1 LLVLDLNGALIFRD
15 KKSGSRR
22 TSYPRPY
29 LGAFLDYLFLPEPNA
44 KLPAYRPWEVYVWSS
59 AQPGNVQPMVESS
72 FGEKY
77 IEGIWR
83 KETDQA
89 REKREKKGE
98 GRLLGVWARDKLGLS
113 SVDYRQKV
121 QTVKDLRILSKH
133 LLTAL
138 SLDPSDCLNHLRFDE
153 TNMVLLDDSPL
164 KGVRQPWNEVVLPE
178 YDGDGY
184 QKSRLAALKGEQDEE
199 VIPEGM

>member
-1 LLVLDLNGALIFRD
+1 MAPAGPSTPVPPPRQDTSFGTPTMSSVGDTSFDTPRQSAGSADFVVTLPSAEYIALSDPKTAPPLREGRGSSTKLLVLDLNGALIFRD

-59 AQPGNVQPMVESS
+59 AQPGNVQAMVESS

-89 REKREKKGE
+89 REKREKNGE

-113 SVDYRQKV
+113 SVDYRTCPDIEPV
-121 QTVKDLRILSKH
+121 SV
-133 LLTAL
+133 A
-138 SLDPSDCLNHLRFDE
+138 
-153 TNMVLLDDSPL
+153 V
-164 KGVRQPWNEVVLPE
+164 
-178 YDGDGY
+178 
-184 QKSRLAALKGEQDEE
+184 
-199 VIPEGM
+199 